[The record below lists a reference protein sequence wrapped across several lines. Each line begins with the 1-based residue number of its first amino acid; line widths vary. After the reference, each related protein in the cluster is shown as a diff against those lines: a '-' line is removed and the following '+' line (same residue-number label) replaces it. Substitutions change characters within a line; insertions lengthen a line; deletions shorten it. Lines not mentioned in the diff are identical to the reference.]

1 MGNYVNKFFPRNT
14 EAYNNKMEKEEIRCP
29 SSTDEVTLEKDIM
42 ETPPIVRK
50 TLIDPRSITSG
61 INRTPIEVNCTP
73 LGTNK
78 KMISA
83 IPKHLQTKRYLET
96 DIDKIMLCLTPV
108 KHFMPK
114 AIDIPKVQ
122 LPTTEDKGA
131 DIPLTPTTSN
141 LNNEKVITD
150 IEKERFNILGLD
162 PRSPAANFDR
172 TPILMPK
179 SIKRLR
185 ARSQEFL
192 HRAGSY
198 DTDIFYPKFSYC
210 ETSSQFNVTEVQALP
225 SLTAT
230 DVKSLNSVIND
241 CDNKSK
247 SPELLYSSHSSGNES
262 TSAIEIFASAKEE
275 LEDQNEFQ
283 RISGQNKFNGVCVKK
298 DIEEKKTCVTSND
311 IIKVWRDSLILDES
325 QALETS
331 ELDNVQIIEEKI
343 AQVSKEEVIITF
355 DDDNIAKLANFESE
369 KTKIDTIRKKKK
381 NLKSEVKIPIDEKK
395 FSNSINKD
403 GSESTKIRTPLGNR
417 SNNGQVQTLLIKS
430 PQQVFRNKGIASKI
444 LQENTPPHKKHI
456 TKSKLGGIQW
466 DPDSTVII

>member
-14 EAYNNKMEKEEIRCP
+14 EAYNDKMEKEEIRCP

-122 LPTTEDKGA
+122 LPTMEDKGA

-262 TSAIEIFASAKEE
+262 TSAIAKEE

-331 ELDNVQIIEEKI
+331 ALDNVQIIEEKI

-369 KTKIDTIRKKKK
+369 KTKIDTIRKKKKK

>member
-1 MGNYVNKFFPRNT
+1 MGNYVNKFFPHNT

-78 KMISA
+78 KISA
-83 IPKHLQTKRYLET
+83 IPKHLETKRYLET

-114 AIDIPKVQ
+114 VIDIPKVQ
-122 LPTTEDKGA
+122 LPTMEDKGA
-131 DIPLTPTTSN
+131 DIPSTPTTSN

-162 PRSPAANFDR
+162 PRSPAADFDR

-210 ETSSQFNVTEVQALP
+210 ETSSQFNVTEVQTSP
-225 SLTAT
+225 SLVTT
-230 DVKSLNSVIND
+230 GVNSLNSVIND

-247 SPELLYSSHSSGNES
+247 SPESLYSSHSSGNES
-262 TSAIEIFASAKEE
+262 TSAIAKEE
-275 LEDQNEFQ
+275 LEDRNKSQ
-283 RISGQNKFNGVCVKK
+283 RISGQNKFNDVCVKK
-298 DIEEKKTCVTSND
+298 DIEEKKTCVTSDD
-311 IIKVWRDSLILDES
+311 IIKVWRDSLVLDEP
-325 QALETS
+325 QELKTS
-331 ELDNVQIIEEKI
+331 NVQIIGEKI

-369 KTKIDTIRKKKK
+369 RTKTDTIRKKRR

-417 SNNGQVQTLLIKS
+417 SNNGQVQTLLTRS

-456 TKSKLGGIQW
+456 TKSKLAGIQW

>member
-1 MGNYVNKFFPRNT
+1 MGNYVNKFFPHNT
-14 EAYNNKMEKEEIRCP
+14 ESCNNKMEKEEIRCP
-29 SSTDEVTLEKDIM
+29 STDEVTLEKDIM

-78 KMISA
+78 KTISA

-96 DIDKIMLCLTPV
+96 DMDKIMLCLTPI

-114 AIDIPKVQ
+114 IIDIPKVQ
-122 LPTTEDKGA
+122 LPIMEDKGA
-131 DIPLTPTTSN
+131 DISLTPTASN

-162 PRSPAANFDR
+162 PRSPAADFDR

-225 SLTAT
+225 SLAT
-230 DVKSLNSVIND
+230 IAVKSLDSVIND
-241 CDNKSK
+241 CDDKSK
-247 SPELLYSSHSSGNES
+247 SPESLYSSHSSGNES
-262 TSAIEIFASAKEE
+262 TSAIENEE
-275 LEDQNEFQ
+275 LEDQNESE
-283 RISGQNKFNGVCVKK
+283 RISEQNKLNDVRVKK
-298 DIEEKKTCVTSND
+298 DIEEKKTCATSDD
-311 IIKVWRDSLILDES
+311 IIKVWRDSLILDEP
-325 QALETS
+325 QELKTS
-331 ELDNVQIIEEKI
+331 ELDNVQITEEKI
-343 AQVSKEEVIITF
+343 AQVSKEE
-355 DDDNIAKLANFESE
+355 
-369 KTKIDTIRKKKK
+369 
-381 NLKSEVKIPIDEKK
+381 
-395 FSNSINKD
+395 
-403 GSESTKIRTPLGNR
+403 IRTPLGNR

-456 TKSKLGGIQW
+456 TKSKLDGIQW

>member
-262 TSAIEIFASAKEE
+262 TSAIAKEE

>member
-262 TSAIEIFASAKEE
+262 TSAIAKEE

-311 IIKVWRDSLILDES
+311 IIKVWRDSSILDES

>member
-1 MGNYVNKFFPRNT
+1 MGNYINKFLPHNT
-14 EAYNNKMEKEEIRCP
+14 ETYNNKMEKEEIRCP
-29 SSTDEVTLEKDIM
+29 SSTDEVTLEEDIM

-50 TLIDPRSITSG
+50 TLTDPRSITSG

-96 DIDKIMLCLTPV
+96 DIDKIMLCLTPI
-108 KHFMPK
+108 KHFTPK
-114 AIDIPKVQ
+114 VIDIPKVQ
-122 LPTTEDKGA
+122 LPTMEDKAA

-141 LNNEKVITD
+141 LNNERLITD

-162 PRSPAANFDR
+162 PRSPAADFDR

-210 ETSSQFNVTEVQALP
+210 ETSSQFNDTEVQALP
-225 SLTAT
+225 SLATAA
-230 DVKSLNSVIND
+230 VKSLNSVIND

-247 SPELLYSSHSSGNES
+247 SPESLYSSHSSENES
-262 TSAIEIFASAKEE
+262 TSAIAKEE
-275 LEDQNEFQ
+275 LEDQNESQ
-283 RISGQNKFNGVCVKK
+283 RISGQTKFNDVCVKK
-298 DIEEKKTCVTSND
+298 DIEEKKTCITSDD
-311 IIKVWRDSLILDES
+311 IIKVWRDSLILDEP
-325 QALETS
+325 QELKTS

-343 AQVSKEEVIITF
+343 AQASKEEVIITF
-355 DDDNIAKLANFESE
+355 DDDNIAKPTNFESE
-369 KTKIDTIRKKKK
+369 GTKIDTIRKKKK
-381 NLKSEVKIPIDEKK
+381 NFKSEVKILIDEKK
-395 FSNSINKD
+395 FSNSNSKD

-417 SNNGQVQTLLIKS
+417 SNNGQVQILLVKS